1 MEAGLV
7 EFYPFFLFFQPLAEH
22 DEDEAQSVKEFFL
35 KSLQE
40 YGEKVVSLND
50 RKSINAMKAMTRTL
64 KKSMKCNPNTIQ
76 QQLHTFGKGGAA
88 SRKSKWGRVINP
100 NPPAIASTGLA
111 LGSGPTPLGHF

>member
-1 MEAGLV
+1 M
-7 EFYPFFLFFQPLAEH
+7 AEH

-64 KKSMKCNPNTIQ
+64 KKSMKCNPNTIH
-76 QQLHTFGKGGAA
+76 QQLHTFGKGGECQVLDEVFGWGGFRSSYGNDTWTWLIAA
-88 SRKSKWGRVINP
+88 LDPKWAYI
-100 NPPAIASTGLA
+100 
-111 LGSGPTPLGHF
+111 